1 MSVGLVWGLP
11 VWPAMLQQVTLIAT
25 SKAELK
31 CRSLP
36 ASPAAPRPPELL
48 SPLP

>member
-11 VWPAMLQQVTLIAT
+11 VWPAMQQGLTLTAT
-25 SKAELK
+25 AKAELQ

-36 ASPAAPRPPELL
+36 ASPAIPRPPELL
-48 SPLP
+48 SPPP